1 MCDHCY
7 VNWCLLNLFNSF
19 HVWVEAAS
27 GSGKNRNEIVLSVV
41 KEVTGF
47 ALFNSSAYYAV
58 IQWQN

>member
-1 MCDHCY
+1 
-7 VNWCLLNLFNSF
+7 LNLFNSF